1 VLDSGFLY
9 KGTYKNPGPAEQIL
23 CAIYK
28 ADTIS
33 KETRE
38 CTCVGV
44 IRGALDVGDRAIML
58 KR

>member
-1 VLDSGFLY
+1 VLDSEFLY

-23 CAIYK
+23 CATHK
-28 ADTIS
+28 ADTM
-33 KETRE
+33 ETRE

-44 IRGALDVGDRAIML
+44 ILGASDVGDHAIML